1 MNSIFKRIFK
11 TALIFL
17 FFIGGV
23 FFAITSYFA
32 EDIEKA
38 VISKIQENIETPLIL
53 DDVEFTLY
61 NNFPYASV
69 KITNLLVQATA
80 QFNNDTL
87 LFAKRAYA
95 EISMIDLVNKIY
107 DVQSIIITDAV
118 INIKYNHLKIPNF
131 LIFKKNSNNKNPLS
145 IKKIT
150 LLNSELNI
158 KKETP
163 LLNLKW
169 DLNRSIILINDENY
183 TFNTNGFSK
192 SLIVNNT
199 NYLNDKLFNFSA
211 ETEIKKDT
219 IRILDSNLNIENI
232 LLSLKGTVFQ
242 GNILNLEIDGQE
254 QEINQIITH
263 LPLNIQKNWSSF
275 IANGK
280 ITFQSSLKGLTN
292 RETNPIFQM
301 KYVINN
307 GEFKLKSIPFIL
319 YNINTSGSINNG
331 QSRSFTSTK
340 IITDSFN
347 AETKSGNING
357 VFTVTNLNDY
367 FINATLKSIWDL
379 TEVNQYFEDSPFIR
393 LQGRLFASTNYK
405 GNIAF
410 DKSFKRKFLN
420 AMHKS
425 DIKLENANFKYKI
438 SPLKFAFTSLNCKL
452 ENHKLFVNSCQ
463 STISETDFNF
473 TGQIV
478 NFIAYILEE
487 APKIY
492 IDGDIKSTYTNFYE
506 LLSLGKIT
514 KKNNNKKPK
523 KIIPNWINI
532 TTTIDVENFS
542 YKNFIAS
549 GLNGLISYEN
559 QELSGLNLKA
569 KSLNG
574 EIDGK
579 FTLSQSNEETL
590 KLISDIKLTQINIR
604 NSFDAFNN
612 YGQKFITKEQIKGV
626 GTAKLNIE
634 SHWDSNFIL
643 DRKKLTLKSH
653 LIIEKGELIDFKPLE
668 NLSSYVSLDE
678 LRHVTFST
686 LENTIDVANEII
698 TIPTMEIKSSALS
711 VFLSG
716 THTFDQKINYEMTL
730 LLSELLSNS
739 FRKENTKIT
748 EFGEETQ
755 DGKIFNT
762 VYFKMTGNTNEPKIS
777 LNKIRF
783 MEDVENSIKKEKET
797 IQNIIEE
804 DILRKDKNK
813 EEVVDGE
820 EVEIEWE
827 PKF

>member
-1 MNSIFKRIFK
+1 MNSIFQRIFK

-131 LIFKKNSNNKNPLS
+131 LIFKKNPNNKNPLS

-292 RETNPIFQM
+292 RENNPIFQM

-331 QSRSFTSTK
+331 QSRNFTSTK

-347 AETKSGNING
+347 AETKNGNING

-506 LLSLGKIT
+506 LMSLGKIT

-549 GLNGLISYEN
+549 SLNGLISCEN

-574 EIDGK
+574 EIDGT

-686 LENTIDVANEII
+686 LENTIDVSNEII

-827 PKF
+827 PKL